1 MKEDDMTVEGRAK
14 KSLNLKA
21 CFAGLS
27 AEEVLSGDD
36 QWYCNVCKEHRD
48 ITKKLEI
55 YSVPKILILQLKRF

>member
-1 MKEDDMTVEGRAK
+1 MTIEGRAK
-14 KSLNLKA
+14 KSLNLNA

-48 ITKKLEI
+48 ITKKL
-55 YSVPKILILQLKRF
+55 